1 MRLAR
6 VTAAKLAGLLHR
18 GLIIGGAAAGA
29 VIVAAAVAQL
39 LLPGM
44 VAGRVRSRLAR
55 QGDVQSVRVYAFPA
69 VKLLWGQADLMTV
82 HMSALRATRTDTGDL
97 LAASAATRDLDA
109 SISVLSEGVLT
120 LRNVALSK
128 RGSSLTGQA
137 VMGDAD
143 LRAALPP
150 GLAVAPVASGSGELL
165 LRARASLFGFGLAA
179 DALLQT
185 RDGAMVVSP
194 VGIPFG
200 ALATLTVFSDP
211 RLSVLG
217 VGARPAPGGY
227 TFTAQG
233 RLTGA

>member
-1 MRLAR
+1 
-6 VTAAKLAGLLHR
+6 VTAAKLAGVLR
-18 GLIIGGAAAGA
+18 RALIAGGVFAGAA
-29 VIVAAAVAQL
+29 IVAAAVAQL
-39 LLPGM
+39 LLPGI

-69 VKLLWGQADLMTV
+69 VKLLWGQADSMTV
-82 HMSALRATRTDTGDL
+82 HMSALRSSRADTGDL
-97 LAASAATRDLDA
+97 LARSAATRDLDA
-109 SISVLSEGVLT
+109 SISVLNEGVLT
-120 LRNVALSK
+120 LHEVALTK
-128 RGSSLTGQA
+128 RGNSLTGQA

-150 GLAVAPVASGSGELL
+150 GLAVAPVASGAGQLL
-165 LRARASLFGFGLAA
+165 LRAQASLFGFGLAA
-179 DALLQT
+179 DALLQA
-185 RDGAMVVSP
+185 RDGSVVVSP

-217 VGARPAPGGY
+217 VGARPAAGGY
-227 TFTAQG
+227 AFTAQG

>member
-1 MRLAR
+1 MRLAS
-6 VTAAKLAGLLHR
+6 VTAAKLAGVLRR
-18 GLIIGGAAAGA
+18 GLIATAVAVGA

-39 LLPGM
+39 LLPGV

-55 QGDVQSVRVYAFPA
+55 QGDVQSVSVYAFPA
-69 VKLLWGQADLMTV
+69 VKLLWGQADSIRV
-82 HMSALRATRTDTGDL
+82 RMSALRSSRSDTGDL
-97 LAASAATRDLDA
+97 LARSAATHDLDA
-109 SISVLSEGVLT
+109 SIASLSEGVLT
-120 LRNVALSK
+120 LRDVMLSK

-137 VMGDAD
+137 TVADTD

-150 GLAVAPVASGSGELL
+150 GLGVAPVASGGGQLL
-165 LRARASLFGFGLAA
+165 LRAQGSLFGFGLAV

-185 RDGAMVVSP
+185 RDGAVVVAP
-194 VGIPFG
+194 VGVPFA

-217 VGARPAPGGY
+217 VGARPAAGGY
-227 TFTAQG
+227 TLTAQG